1 VTAML
6 RRRGFS
12 LLEVLMAVA
21 LFGAVVTTIL
31 SAQASLV
38 RGNKT
43 AANMSQ
49 AIEIGRCRM
58 SELEEKQLRLG
69 YPEIEE
75 KDTSNYCCD
84 DKEVTGFSC
93 AWQVE
98 RVLLPQPA
106 ALGGDAGLGSL
117 LGGGL
122 GLEGGMPNVGSIASG
137 VATSMAGPMG
147 SVMVNPLGGAQ
158 LDFDAGL
165 QNIGQGLTQ
174 QFAGAGGASGLLSL
188 VFSLVYPSLKPLL
201 ETAIRR
207 VTVEVKWKEGR
218 SEQSFVL
225 QQYITNPSRAGLLA
239 GLAEAGLG
247 GDGGAT
253 STPNTGGATTGGAA
267 TGGAGGSLPGTPGGA
282 QR

>member
-1 VTAML
+1 
-6 RRRGFS
+6 
-12 LLEVLMAVA
+12 
-21 LFGAVVTTIL
+21 
-31 SAQASLV
+31 
-38 RGNKT
+38 
-43 AANMSQ
+43 MSQ
-49 AIEIGRCRM
+49 AIEIGRCKM

-69 YPEIEE
+69 FPEIEE

-84 DKEVTGFSC
+84 EKEVTGFSC
-93 AWQVE
+93 NWQVE
-98 RVLLPQPA
+98 RVLLPQPM

-122 GLEGGMPNVGSIASG
+122 GLEGGAPNIGAIASG
-137 VATSMAGPMG
+137 VATSMAAPMG
-147 SVMVNPLGGAQ
+147 SAMINPLGGAS

-165 QNIGQGLTQ
+165 ANMGTTLTQ

-218 SEQSFVL
+218 NEQSFVL

-239 GLAEAGLG
+239 GLAEGG
-247 GDGGAT
+247 VMGDGGAT
-253 STPNTGGATTGGAA
+253 TTPNTGGSTPGANTGGGSPGSGVLPI
-267 TGGAGGSLPGTPGGA
+267 TPGIPGAG
-282 QR
+282 R